1 MTRPEC
7 QSAAMHQH
15 AFISPDRLIILV
27 MIVTLLLCM
36 FPAVGAP
43 AGTAQAAAAD
53 GRSSDASDNGMN
65 ISLFDYSLI
74 RTYRNYGY
82 YYRQLDEPSI
92 NDNGHAMKFGDVS
105 GTTTSWNGTVS
116 DTPCSHPSQ
125 NRVWNCWTGRPDEP
139 VHAGIVNTTLT
150 PEGYPTLNPATTGSS
165 ESLAYLFGGA
175 TDKAV
180 TGYPVA
186 GGLLKRDSDGYY
198 QFDSGKQYARY
209 DVSTQRITLTDGARS
224 TLRYIPNFTPF
235 NDFSDPA
242 SKYDYAFGMSVS
254 GELYMPSDGKIN
266 GNDMIFDFSGDDD
279 VWVFIDGVLTLDL
292 GGIHGDRAGT
302 INFTTGDITYDQG
315 DENWWGTT
323 RATTLSDAFSR
334 AGKTWDGTPYKKHT
348 LSLFYLERGGG
359 GSNCYM
365 RFNMPT
371 LPTGTIELAKSVVF
385 GDAVP
390 VDDTTFRFAVFID
403 YNPED
408 STKHER
414 FTGTY
419 DIIDSTGTRI
429 ASDVSAADGVVRLSD
444 GQIARLKA
452 PPGKT
457 IHVTSTY
464 YVTELG
470 DWSASYD
477 TTAQG
482 KALTRDTLGLTTP
495 LYEVKDVPHV
505 EFDNAVKPADLFDA
519 TIDKQCDNCPAD
531 ARFTLLATIGTTPFA
546 GSYDLVAADGSTKR
560 LATTNGLITLVA
572 GQKAVIRNIVGGN
585 RVTVREVN
593 ADGEAFEEDTFLA
606 PDYAM
611 GGGALTGTATV
622 PSDGGITGTT
632 KRAPE
637 LGAGDNLAITVTNH
651 AKTVTIVNFPTTR
664 VIVAGTGGWADGD
677 TFDIQLTPVTADGA
691 TEAYGSTPMPS
702 SCTDATAGHP
712 CRITI
717 AKGNDSTGTAAFG
730 SVTFTTPGT
739 YTYRVTQIADSGAHR
754 SSYSYSQAEYLITV
768 TVGAT
773 DKTTAAL
780 NADITMQRTADDLGQ
795 GASDTIASMHG
806 ATDTSTAILDFTNTN
821 IKATALPLAG
831 SRAGLGN
838 LIYVISLLLAALA
851 LGGVLAFVERRNR
864 DA

>member
-1 MTRPEC
+1 
-7 QSAAMHQH
+7 
-15 AFISPDRLIILV
+15 
-27 MIVTLLLCM
+27 
-36 FPAVGAP
+36 
-43 AGTAQAAAAD
+43 
-53 GRSSDASDNGMN
+53 
-65 ISLFDYSLI
+65 
-74 RTYRNYGY
+74 
-82 YYRQLDEPSI
+82 
-92 NDNGHAMKFGDVS
+92 
-105 GTTTSWNGTVS
+105 
-116 DTPCSHPSQ
+116 
-125 NRVWNCWTGRPDEP
+125 
-139 VHAGIVNTTLT
+139 
-150 PEGYPTLNPATTGSS
+150 
-165 ESLAYLFGGA
+165 
-175 TDKAV
+175 
-180 TGYPVA
+180 
-186 GGLLKRDSDGYY
+186 
-198 QFDSGKQYARY
+198 
-209 DVSTQRITLTDGARS
+209 
-224 TLRYIPNFTPF
+224 
-235 NDFSDPA
+235 
-242 SKYDYAFGMSVS
+242 
-254 GELYMPSDGKIN
+254 
-266 GNDMIFDFSGDDD
+266 
-279 VWVFIDGVLTLDL
+279 
-292 GGIHGDRAGT
+292 
-302 INFTTGDITYDQG
+302 
-315 DENWWGTT
+315 
-323 RATTLSDAFSR
+323 
-334 AGKTWDGTPYKKHT
+334 
-348 LSLFYLERGGG
+348 
-359 GSNCYM
+359 M

-390 VDDTTFRFAVFID
+390 VDDTTFSFAVFIN

-419 DIIDSTGTRI
+419 DIVDSTGTRI

-560 LATTNGLITLVA
+560 LTTTNGLITLVA

-651 AKTVTIVNFPTTR
+651 AKTVTIANFPTTR

-702 SCTDATAGHP
+702 SCADATAGHP
-712 CRITI
+712 CRVTI

-739 YTYRVTQIADSGAHR
+739 YTYRVTQIADSGAHQ
-754 SSYSYSQAEYLITV
+754 SSYSYSQAEYLVTV
-768 TVGAT
+768 TVSAT
-773 DKTTAAL
+773 DKTAATL
-780 NADITMQRTADDLGQ
+780 NADVTMRRTADDLGQ

-831 SRAGLGN
+831 SHAGLGN
-838 LIYVISLLLAALA
+838 LICVISLLLAALA

>member
-1 MTRPEC
+1 MMRPDRQSTAAC
-7 QSAAMHQH
+7 QRTSDPRA
-15 AFISPDRLIILV
+15 RLIIMLMV
-27 MIVTLLLCM
+27 ATLLLCV
-36 FPAVGAP
+36 FPAVSAP
-43 AGTAQAAAAD
+43 AGTARAATAN
-53 GRSSDASDNGMN
+53 GQSSDASDNGIS
-65 ISLFDYSLI
+65 ISLFDYS
-74 RTYRNYGY
+74 RQRVQRRQGWTYK
-82 YYRQLDEPSI
+82 LTTPSI

-105 GTTTSWNGTVS
+105 GTSKGWDGYVS
-116 DTPCSHPSQ
+116 DTACRHPFQ
-125 NRVWNCWTGRPDEP
+125 NHDWNCWTGRPDEP
-139 VHAGIVNTTLT
+139 VHAGIVENALGSD
-150 PEGYPTLNPATTGSS
+150 GYPTLNWKVTGST
-165 ESLAYLFGGA
+165 ESLGYLFGGSS
-175 TDKAV
+175 DVAV
-180 TGYPVA
+180 TAYPVV
-186 GGLLKRDSDGYY
+186 GGFLKRGTDGYY
-198 QFDSGKQYARY
+198 RFDSGTQYARY
-209 DVSTQRITLTDGARS
+209 DGATQRMTLTDGARGNS
-224 TLRYIPNFTPF
+224 SSVPNFTPF
-235 NDFSDPA
+235 NDMSDGPDD
-242 SKYDYAFGMSVS
+242 YDYEFGMSVS
-254 GELYMPSDGKIN
+254 GELYMPAGGKIDGK
-266 GNDMIFDFSGDDD
+266 DMIFDFSGDDD
-279 VWVFIDGVLTLDL
+279 VWVFVDGALALDL
-292 GGIHGDRAGT
+292 GGIHGNRGGT
-302 INFTTGDITYDQG
+302 INFTTGNITYDQS
-315 DENWWGTT
+315 DANWWTVT
-323 RATTLSDAFSR
+323 RARTLPEAFSR
-334 AGKTWDGTPYKKHT
+334 VGKTWDPAPYKKHT
-348 LSLFYLERGGG
+348 LSLFYLERGEG

-371 LPTGTIELAKSVVF
+371 LPTGTIELAKKVMF

-390 VDDTTFRFAVFID
+390 VDDTTFSFAVFID

-408 STKHER
+408 STTHER

-419 DIIDSTGTRI
+419 DIVDSTGTRI

-505 EFDNAVKPADLFDA
+505 EFDNVVKPADLFDA

-611 GGGALTGTATV
+611 DGGALTGTATV

-702 SCTDATAGHP
+702 SCADATAGHP
-712 CRITI
+712 CRVTI

-730 SVTFTTPGT
+730 SVTFTTLGT
-739 YTYRVTQIADSGAHR
+739 YTYRVTQIADSGAHQ
-754 SSYSYSQAEYLITV
+754 SSYSYSQAEYLVTV
-768 TVGAT
+768 TVSAT
-773 DKTTAAL
+773 DKTAATL
-780 NADITMQRTADDLGQ
+780 NADATMRRTADDLGQ
-795 GASDTIASMHG
+795 SASDTIASMHG

-831 SRAGLGN
+831 SHAGLGN
-838 LIYVISLLLAALA
+838 LICVISLLLAALA